1 MKQCKVHHNGPLVTE
16 EELNEV
22 VISTTNLK
30 ELNKLLDLEI
40 RYRKFTMTKI
50 KSDCPLLLQRKI
62 NIEQK
67 IKNLKLLMDSQELGS
82 KALAKMSD
90 LASVING
97 STTIEDFNTE
107 SDELAIDPEDIANDK
122 TPLNSEYSDE
132 IPLLRLTQ
140 QTVFAKDEFILGVF
154 EDGFFSW
161 RSSSRWWR

>member
-90 LASVING
+90 LAKVING
-97 STTIEDFNTE
+97 STTIEDFNTN
-107 SDELAIDPEDIANDK
+107 LQ
-122 TPLNSEYSDE
+122 
-132 IPLLRLTQ
+132 LTQ
-140 QTVFAKDEFILGVF
+140 KILPMIKLP
-154 EDGFFSW
+154 
-161 RSSSRWWR
+161 